1 MRQKRQILVILAS
14 LPLFVVAAAAEGSRP
29 SALTDFLGKSLNFLI
44 LFGGLAVLLDKPI
57 RAFLEA
63 RIADI
68 RKTIA
73 DAAASREDAEEKLE
87 SMRKRLS
94 GLAEEAGR
102 IRTVGEAE
110 GQKDKLRILGL
121 AAREAEK
128 IRAMS
133 REEIE
138 ARGQAARRE
147 LRRFA
152 AELAVSLARTR
163 IERRLTPELHTRL
176 IDESITTLG
185 KRHEEPDSG

>member
-1 MRQKRQILVILAS
+1 MRQKRQVLVILAS
-14 LPLFVVAAAAEGSRP
+14 LPLFVFAAAAEGSHP

-44 LFGGLAVLLDKPI
+44 LFGGLAVLLAKRI

-63 RIADI
+63 RVADI

-73 DAAASREDAEEKLE
+73 DAASSREGAEKKLE
-87 SMRKRLS
+87 SIRKRLS
-94 GLAEEAGR
+94 GLAEEARR
-102 IRTVGEAE
+102 IRAVGEAE
-110 GQKDKLRILGL
+110 GQKEKIRILEL

-163 IERRLTPELHTRL
+163 IERRLTPGLHTHL
-176 IDESITTLG
+176 IDESIKTLG
-185 KRHEEPDSG
+185 KRHEE

>member
-44 LFGGLAVLLDKPI
+44 LFGGLAVLLAKPI